1 MATKSTIKNP
11 SGPQDAMP
19 DEAKQAMEQDVMST
33 KMLDKGYEPR
43 AVEQRWYAFWEQEGL
58 FAALEKDERPAF
70 SIVIPPPNV
79 TGVLHMGHALN
90 NTLQDIL
97 CRYRRLK
104 GDNVLWMPGTD
115 HAGIATQNV
124 VERQLADQG
133 MDRHQLGR
141 DKFIEAVW
149 KWREASGSAII
160 NQLKH
165 LGASC
170 DWQRERFTMDEGLS
184 RAVRTVFVRLYEEG
198 LIYRGLYIT
207 NWCPRCRT
215 ALSDLEVEH
224 EELDG
229 HLYHIRYPFSRGEG
243 GLVVATTRPETMLG
257 DTAVAVHPEDERYAR
272 LPSDSV
278 ILPLMEIEI
287 PIIRDGYV
295 DRAFGT
301 GALKVT
307 PAHDPNDFD
316 IGRRHNL
323 PSAKVIEEDGTMS
336 AAAGRFQGMDRF
348 TCRKAV
354 VDALQAQ
361 GLLLHTDPYRHG
373 VGHCY
378 RCKSIVEPNLSQ
390 QWFVKVKPLAEPAIA
405 AVQNGDTRIIPD
417 SWAKTYYDWMDNI
430 KDWCISRQI
439 WWGHQI
445 PAWTCRSCD
454 ELVVAMEA
462 PAQCP
467 RCGAGDLT
475 QETDVLDTWFSSALW
490 PFSTMG
496 WPDRNPL
503 LKTFYP
509 TSVLVTG
516 FDILFFWVARMMMMG
531 IHFMGEVPFR
541 DVYVHALVRDEE
553 GKKMSKSKGNVI
565 DPLNVIET
573 YGTDAFRYTL
583 AAFAAQGRDVRLS
596 EKRVEGYRHFINKLW
611 NAARFALMHLDRGY
625 ARIDTAHLSLP
636 DRWILARLGRMTR
649 QVSEALDTYKFNE
662 AAGAA
667 YQFVWHEFCD
677 WYVEAAKPALYDE
690 SRGPAR
696 EAARQVLWTVLRDTL
711 VVLHPF
717 APFVTEEIWEKLPG
731 TRGSIMRA
739 AFPDGQGFIGDRTA
753 LEQAEQQMALI
764 METVTAIRTIRG
776 EMNISPA
783 ARLQVTVQAP
793 VAATRETIADHRDT
807 IVNLARLE
815 RLEVEEQGKRSPTAA
830 TTIVS
835 DMVVLVELKGV
846 IDFSQEAQR
855 LEKELGKLDKELSTI
870 NKKLNND
877 SFLGK
882 APADVVAEVRD
893 KQATLSE
900 KQEKLTVTLERVR
913 VFEGR

>member
-1 MATKSTIKNP
+1 
-11 SGPQDAMP
+11 
-19 DEAKQAMEQDVMST
+19 MST
-33 KMLDKGYEPR
+33 KMLDKAYEPNN
-43 AVEQRWYAFWEQEGL
+43 VEQRWYAFWEKEGL
-58 FAALEKDERPAF
+58 FSAAEQDVRSAF

-90 NTLQDIL
+90 NTMQDIL

-124 VERQLADQG
+124 VERKLAAEG

-149 KWREASGSAII
+149 QWRAEYGNAII
-160 NQLKH
+160 NQLKR

-207 NWCPRCRT
+207 NWCPRCHT

-229 HLYHIRYPFSRGEG
+229 HLYHIRYPFSQGQG

-257 DTAVAVHPEDERYAR
+257 DTAVAVHPEDERYLE
-272 LPSDSV
+272 LPAPTV
-278 ILPLMEIEI
+278 ILPLMERTI
-287 PIIRDGYV
+287 PIIRDAYV

-307 PAHDPNDFD
+307 PAHDPNDFE
-316 IGRRHNL
+316 IGQRHDL
-323 PSAKVIEEDGTMS
+323 PSVKVIGDDGGMTDE
-336 AAAGRFQGMDRF
+336 AGKFAGLDRF
-348 TCRKAV
+348 ECRRAV
-354 VDALQAQ
+354 VQALKDQD
-361 GLLLHTDPYRHG
+361 LLLKIDNHRHA

-390 QWFVKVKPLAEPAIA
+390 QWFVKAKPLAEKAIE
-405 AVQNGDTRIIPD
+405 AVETGQTRIIPEV
-417 SWAKTYYDWMDNI
+417 WTKTYYDWMYNI

-445 PAWTCRSCD
+445 PAWTCQACGT
-454 ELVVAMEA
+454 LTVAMQA
-462 PAQCP
+462 PQKCPQC
-467 RCGAGDLT
+467 GGGDLI

-496 WPDRNPL
+496 WPDPSTL

-541 DVYVHALVRDEE
+541 HVYVHALVRDEE

-565 DPLNVIET
+565 DPLNVIEQ

-583 AAFAAQGRDVRLS
+583 AAFAAQGRDIKMS

-611 NAARFALMHLDRGY
+611 NAARFALMHLEQGY
-625 ARIDTAHLSLP
+625 AQIQTTDLSLP
-636 DRWILARLGRMTR
+636 DWWILARLIKTTE
-649 QVSEALDTYKFNE
+649 QVTAALDDYRFNE

-677 WYVEAAKPALYDE
+677 WYLEAVKPALYDKNQ
-690 SRGPAR
+690 GPGYHTAK
-696 EAARQVLWTVLRDTL
+696 QVLWTVLRDTL
-711 VVLHPF
+711 ILLHPF
-717 APFVTEEIWEKLPG
+717 APFVTEEIWDKLPG
-731 TRGSIMRA
+731 TKGSIMRA
-739 AFPDGQGFIGDRTA
+739 SFPQPRDYVEDQEM
-753 LEQAEQQMALI
+753 LAEAESQMTLV
-764 METVTAIRTIRG
+764 MEIISGIRNIRG
-776 EMNISPA
+776 EMNIAPS
-783 ARLQVTVQAP
+783 ARLQVTLQSST
-793 VAATRETIADHRDT
+793 AATRQALEQHQAIIT
-807 IVNLARLE
+807 NLSRLDSLRIE
-815 RLEVEEQGKRSPTAA
+815 SSGQRSPTAA
-830 TTIVS
+830 TAIVA
-835 DMVVLVELKGV
+835 DTTLLVELKGV
-846 IDFSQEAQR
+846 IDFAQEIQR
-855 LEKELGKLDKELSTI
+855 LEKEMLKLDKDLGTVT
-870 NKKLNND
+870 KKLNNE

-882 APADVVAEVRD
+882 APADVIEEVRG
-893 KQATLSE
+893 KQAGLTAKRDKLAATLNQVKSF
-900 KQEKLTVTLERVR
+900 V
-913 VFEGR
+913 

>member
-1 MATKSTIKNP
+1 
-11 SGPQDAMP
+11 
-19 DEAKQAMEQDVMST
+19 MST
-33 KMLDKGYEPR
+33 KMLDKGYDPK
-43 AVEQRWYAFWEQEGL
+43 AVEQRWYEFWEREGH
-58 FAALEKDERPAF
+58 FAAADADGRPPF

-90 NTLQDIL
+90 NTMQDIL

-124 VERQLADQG
+124 VERQLAANGQ
-133 MDRHQLGR
+133 DRHQLGR
-141 DKFIEAVW
+141 EKFIEAVW
-149 KWREASGSAII
+149 QWREQSGSAII
-160 NQLKH
+160 NQLKR

-198 LIYRGLYIT
+198 LIYRGMYIT

-229 HLYHIRYPFSRGEG
+229 HLYQIRYPFARGKG
-243 GLVVATTRPETMLG
+243 GVVVATTRPETMLG
-257 DTAVAVHPEDERYAR
+257 DTAVAVHPDDERYAD
-272 LPSDSV
+272 LPAESV

-287 PIIRDGYV
+287 PIIRDAYV

-307 PAHDPNDFD
+307 PAHDPNDFE
-316 IGRRHNL
+316 IGQRHKL
-323 PSAKVIEEDGTMS
+323 PSNKVIEDDGTMG
-336 AAAGRFQGMDRF
+336 AAAGQFQGLDRF
-348 TCRKAV
+348 ACRKAV
-354 VDALQAQ
+354 VEALQEK
-361 GLLLHTDPYRHG
+361 GLLLSMQPHKHG

-378 RCKSIVEPNLSQ
+378 RCKNVVEPNLSR
-390 QWFVKVKPLAEPAIA
+390 QWFVKVKPLAEPAIR
-405 AVQNGDTRIIPD
+405 AVESGATRIIPD
-417 SWAKTYYDWMDNI
+417 TWAKTYYDWMYNI

-445 PAWTCRSCD
+445 PAWTCGAC
-454 ELVVAMEA
+454 ENLVVAMAA

-467 RCGAGDLT
+467 ACGAAELT

-496 WPDRNPL
+496 WPDQTPL

-565 DPLNVIET
+565 DPLDVIDT

-625 ARIDTAHLSLP
+625 DRIDPAALLSLP
-636 DRWILARLGRMTR
+636 DRWILARLDRMTR
-649 QVSEALDTYKFNE
+649 QVAEALDDYKFNE

-677 WYVEAAKPALYDE
+677 WYLEAAKPALYDE
-690 SRGPAR
+690 GAPAAR

-717 APFVTEEIWEKLPG
+717 APFVTEEIWDKLPG
-731 TRGSIMRA
+731 TSGSIMQA
-739 AFPDGQGFIGDRTA
+739 TFPLAEGPPPDGEA
-753 LEQAEQQMALI
+753 LNPAETEMALI
-764 METVTAIRTIRG
+764 VALVTAIRNIRG

-783 ARLQVTVQAP
+783 AKLHVTVQSP
-793 VAATRETIADHRDT
+793 EPATRAAIDRDRAI

-815 RLEVEEQGKRSPTAA
+815 ALAVTEPGERSPTSA
-830 TTIVS
+830 TAIVA
-835 DMVVLVELKGV
+835 DTELLVELKGV
-846 IDFSQEAQR
+846 IDFAQEAQR
-855 LEKELGKLDKELSTI
+855 LEKELGKLNKELSAI

-877 SFLGK
+877 SFLDK
-882 APADVVAEVRD
+882 APEAVVAEVRE
-893 KQATLSE
+893 KQVLLSE
-900 KQEKLTVTLERVR
+900 KQDKLSATHARVVGFR
-913 VFEGR
+913 GEG